1 VVAGRLGGA
10 ASSFSRVI
18 RRSQA
23 VALVVVAVGLVGCST
38 FDENDA
44 AAAVEGAEISQQQ
57 LEDTLTVLAAN
68 SEDTQVEE
76 DFATGSVS
84 GDTGRS
90 VLGGLVRAT
99 ASQQY
104 LADHGEQ
111 VTDADREA
119 VQASLPAWQQELPSD
134 VADLV
139 LDFSAAGAARSRIAA
154 RDAEARYEESPSD
167 LGVMCVSH
175 ILVDSEEEAQDVLS
189 ELEGGADF
197 ADLAAERS
205 TDPSAATT
213 GGALTDPQTAAPCL
227 TTAAAVQ
234 SFDPAFVAG
243 ATAAVPGEPTE
254 PVPSSV
260 GWHVIVARPF
270 EEVEDSVLSVYGARL
285 FAQYL
290 QTADVTVDP
299 RYGRWDAESGSV
311 ITLA

>member
-44 AAAVEGAEISQQQ
+44 AAAVEGTEISQQQ

-68 SEDTQVEE
+68 PEDTGIEE
-76 DFATGSVS
+76 DFATGSVN
-84 GDTGRS
+84 GETGRS
-90 VLGGLVRAT
+90 VLAGLVRAT

-104 LADHGEQ
+104 LAGEGEE

-119 VQASLPAWQQELPSD
+119 VQTSLPAWQQELPSD
-134 VADLV
+134 VSDLV
-139 LDFSAAGAARSRIAA
+139 LDFQAAGAARNRIAA
-154 RDAEARYEESPSD
+154 RDAQARYEESPSD

-175 ILVDSEEEAQDVLS
+175 ILVDSEEEAKDVLA

-205 TDPSAATT
+205 TEPAAAST
-213 GGALTDPQTAAPCL
+213 GGALADPQTGAPCL
-227 TTAAAVQ
+227 STAAAVQ

-254 PVPSSV
+254 PVQSSA
-260 GWHVIVARPF
+260 GWHVILARPF
-270 EEVEDSVLSVYGARL
+270 EEVDDSVLSIYGARL

-299 RYGRWDAESGSV
+299 RYGRWDAEGGTIV
-311 ITLA
+311 TLA